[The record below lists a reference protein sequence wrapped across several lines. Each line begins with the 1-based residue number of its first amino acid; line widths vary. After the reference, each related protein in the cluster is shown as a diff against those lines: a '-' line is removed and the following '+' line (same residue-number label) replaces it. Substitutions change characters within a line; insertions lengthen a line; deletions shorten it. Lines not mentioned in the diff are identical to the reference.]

1 MSVLEDNE
9 IVELYLKRDES
20 AIKCTAEKYGSRLR
34 ALSLG
39 ITRDAQAAE
48 ECENDTYLQAWD
60 TIPPH
65 EPRSYLYP
73 FLARITRHISIDRC
87 RHRDRLRRSA
97 YVQELSTELQCCIPG
112 HDDVEQ
118 RIEAIALGQSINA
131 FLRAQQDLPR
141 RVFLRRYW
149 YMDSIADISVRFG
162 ITQSKTKSILFR
174 CRSALRKYLE
184 KEGFCL

>member
-1 MSVLEDNE
+1 MEDTQ
-9 IVELYLKRDES
+9 IVEMYLQRDEA
-20 AIKCTAEKYGSRLR
+20 AIARTAERYGARLR
-34 ALSLG
+34 GVSMG
-39 ITRDAQAAE
+39 IVQDAQTAE

-60 TIPPH
+60 TIPPN
-65 EPRSYLYP
+65 EPRNYLYA
-73 FLARITRHISIDRC
+73 FLARIIRHISIDRC

-97 YVQELSTELQCCIPG
+97 YVQELTAELQTCVPCPE
-112 HDDVEQ
+112 DVEKQ
-118 RIEAIALGQSINA
+118 MEAIALGQSINA

-184 KEGFCL
+184 KEGYSL